1 MVKDK
6 LEDHHPID
14 NECGLRS
21 VVAQAF
27 KVTTTLLLTMIVV
40 MQKFQNISSYN
51 SVSSKFESNIIYL
64 WNNIHLA
71 SKYIIDFLEVETFGV
86 VFNHLL
92 IDFANQLKANEKKLF
107 CYSL

>member
-21 VVAQAF
+21 VVVQAF
-27 KVTTTLLLTMIVV
+27 KVTTTLLTMIVV

-51 SVSSKFESNIIYL
+51 CI
-64 WNNIHLA
+64 
-71 SKYIIDFLEVETFGV
+71 
-86 VFNHLL
+86 
-92 IDFANQLKANEKKLF
+92 
-107 CYSL
+107 